1 MDKHLDAGTIE
12 LYQAELSDIPAPLL
26 DQAVSQHIQT
36 SPWFPHIS
44 DLRQAAQQ
52 LAGSANFTSH
62 QPPGED
68 FLAREAFQLENDYFQ
83 QGAFD
88 LHAWEALADQFE
100 RMGCPHRAEELRRK
114 VQHILEAEDAYYW
127 GEEYPPS
134 ADRLRY
140 AQWDTQS

>member
-26 DQAVSQHIQT
+26 DQAVSQHIQN
-36 SPWFPHIS
+36 FPLVPTH
-44 DLRQAAQQ
+44 LRPAPGCPAAGWQCKFRQ
-52 LAGSANFTSH
+52 P

-83 QGAFD
+83 QGTFD

-100 RMGCPHRAEELRRK
+100 RMGCPYRAEELRRK
-114 VQHILEAEDAYYW
+114 VQHIQEA
-127 GEEYPPS
+127 
-134 ADRLRY
+134 
-140 AQWDTQS
+140 